1 MGAMFKR
8 FFFFFL
14 TNILILV
21 MITIIHRA
29 LGLDAYLT
37 PMGINYQSLM
47 AYCAIW
53 GFVGSFTSLFLSKFM
68 AKMMYGVKI
77 VQPGD
82 ARYSE
87 VVEMTHRLAKLAG
100 IRVPEVGVYESAEP
114 NAFATGYSKNSSLVA
129 VSTGLLRSMTRD
141 EVEGVIAHEVSH
153 AANGDMVTMTLV
165 QGVVNT
171 FVLFFAKI
179 AAFAVSNALRS
190 GNDRSSESSG
200 SSMTFFIAD
209 IAFQI
214 VFGILGSMV
223 VCYFSRWREFR
234 ADAGSAKLAGKEK
247 MLAALRKLE
256 QMHRGIAPQEA
267 DSFAAMKIAGGG
279 TFMKLLSTHPPLEAR
294 IKALSGSSARF

>member
-1 MGAMFKR
+1 MGTIFKR

-21 MITIIHRA
+21 MISVIYRL
-29 LGLDAYLT
+29 LGLESYLT
-37 PMGINYQSLM
+37 PAGINYQSLM
-47 AYCAIW
+47 VYCTLW
-53 GFVGSFTSLFLSKFM
+53 GFVGSFISLFLSKFM
-68 AKMMYGVKI
+68 AKTMYGVKI
-77 VQPGD
+77 VKAGD
-82 ARYSE
+82 SQFGDI
-87 VVEMTHRLAKLAG
+87 VEMTHRHAKIAG
-100 IRVPEVGVYESAEP
+100 IKTPEVGVYESPEP

-129 VSTGLLRSMTRD
+129 VSTGLLRSMSRD

-190 GNDRSSESSG
+190 NSDRDSGSG
-200 SSMTFFIAD
+200 SSMTFFITD

-214 VFGILGSMV
+214 LFGILGSMV

-234 ADAGSAKLAGKEK
+234 ADAGGARLAGKDK
-247 MLAALRKLE
+247 MIAALRKLE
-256 QMHRGIAPQEA
+256 QMHRGIAPKEA
-267 DSFAAMKIAGGG
+267 DAISTMKIANGG
-279 TFMKLLSTHPPLEAR
+279 TFMKLFSTHPPIAAR
-294 IKALSGSSARF
+294 ISALGG